1 MSLVNLA
8 TPSIWFVCGSQHLYG
23 PGPLKQVAANAR
35 AVVDGLA
42 NSKRL
47 PLPLEFKALLTTPD
61 EIAKVCIEANSD
73 VNCAGLVLWM
83 HTFSP
88 SKMWIRGLTSLKKPF
103 LHLHTQFNR
112 DLPRSSIDM
121 DFMNLNQ
128 AAHGDREAGFIH
140 TRLRLGRK
148 VVVGHWSDTEVQDRI
163 ASWMRAAHAWADWQ
177 GARIVRF
184 GDNMRQ
190 VAVTEGDKVSAEIKF
205 GFATNTYGV
214 GDLVE
219 QVNAVSEKTITDLV
233 ASYEKFYAVSPA
245 LKKGGKR
252 HDELRY
258 SARLELGMGAFL
270 ETAGAKAFTDT
281 FEDLH
286 GLRQLPGMATQRLM
300 AAGYG
305 FGGEGDWKTAA
316 LVRAMKVMARGL
328 PGGTSFMEDYTYHLS
343 PGGHQVLGA
352 HMLEICPTIASA
364 RPRVEI
370 HPLGIGGKEDPVRFV
385 FDAPAGEALNAC
397 LVDLG
402 NRFRLIVN
410 EVKAIKVPPMPRL
423 PVARAVWECKPD
435 FKTACQSWILA
446 GGAHHI
452 GYSYAVT
459 GEMLEDFATIAGIET
474 VHINAETSVSRLKQ
488 DLRTNEVYYHLE
500 NGFRA

>member
-1 MSLVNLA
+1 MSLIHLS
-8 TPSIWFVCGSQHLYG
+8 TPEIWFVCGSQHLYG
-23 PGPLKQVAANAR
+23 PGPLKQVAANAQ

-42 NSKRL
+42 ASKRL
-47 PLPLEFKALLTTPD
+47 ALPLKFKALLTTPE
-61 EIAKVCIEANSD
+61 EISRVCIEANSD
-73 VNCAGLVLWM
+73 ANCAGLVIWM

-88 SKMWIRGLTSLKKPF
+88 SKMWIRGLTTLKKPF

-112 DLPRSSIDM
+112 DLPWASIDM

-128 AAHGDREAGFIH
+128 AAHGDREAGFLH

-163 ASWMRAAHAWADWQ
+163 SAWMRAARAWHDWQ
-177 GARIVRF
+177 GAKFARF
-184 GDNMRQ
+184 GDNMRY
-190 VAVTEGDKVSAEIKF
+190 VAVTEGDKVASEIKF
-205 GFATNTYGV
+205 GFEVNGYGV
-214 GDLVE
+214 GDLAAKVA
-219 QVNAVSEKTITDLV
+219 AVADRDVTDLV
-233 ASYEKFYAVSPA
+233 ASYEKLYAVAPA
-245 LKKGGKR
+245 LKKAGKR
-252 HDELRY
+252 HEELRY
-258 SARLELGMGAFL
+258 SARLELGLSAL
-270 ETAGAKAFTDT
+270 LTEIGAKGFTDT

-305 FGGEGDWKTAA
+305 FGGEGDWKTSA
-316 LVRAMKVMARGL
+316 LVRAMKVMGEGL
-328 PGGTSFMEDYTYHLS
+328 PGGTSFMEDYTYHLA
-343 PGGHQVLGA
+343 PKGHQVLGA

-364 RPRVEI
+364 KPKVEI

-385 FDAPAGEALNAC
+385 FDAPAGEALNAS
-397 LVDLG
+397 LVHLG

-410 EVKAIKVPPMPRL
+410 EVTAVKVPPMPKL

-435 FKTACQSWILA
+435 FKTACAAWIHA
-446 GGAHHI
+446 GGAHHT

-459 GEMLEDFATIAGIET
+459 SEMLEDFATIAGIET
-474 VHINAETSVSRLKQ
+474 VHINADTRIAQLKQ
-488 DLRTNEVYYHLE
+488 DLRNNEVFYHLE